1 MCGIPI
7 VITLPLN
14 FFIPGANEQRSD
26 SAPQRYFFIDQQDR
40 CVDWE
45 SRLAGRF
52 FWLVVEPTLWE
63 TSFST
68 ADGRN
73 PTWDVSNPVNN
84 EVFTILVQDF
94 WILEYNFP
102 DSLGD
107 PKKTCLQPDGFPS
120 IYKGLFQLDGH
131 FFQLFTLKNGWKSP
145 NIHETMVVLGFQ
157 VVVLKQS
164 KQSLVCPSIAKKLSK
179 ILKNLL
185 LKFYSICTLPE
196 TNSSHLK
203 VDGWK
208 TRKFPFGSFW
218 GPASFRGANC

>member
-107 PKKTCLQPDGFPS
+107 PPTKKKPAFNLMGSHPF
-120 IYKGLFQLDGH
+120 IKGCFNWMAIFSNYLH
-131 FFQLFTLKNGWKSP
+131 
-145 NIHETMVVLGFQ
+145 
-157 VVVLKQS
+157 
-164 KQSLVCPSIAKKLSK
+164 
-179 ILKNLL
+179 
-185 LKFYSICTLPE
+185 
-196 TNSSHLK
+196 
-203 VDGWK
+203 
-208 TRKFPFGSFW
+208 
-218 GPASFRGANC
+218 